1 MSASAIKLSKV
12 SKRYGKR
19 RVLHDVSFEVDQ
31 SELCALVGANGAG
44 KSTLIKI
51 VLGLCEPSSGSV
63 ELFGGKSKKELSLKA
78 SKAGI
83 FQSAEISQ
91 LPTLKSQLLNMNFSL
106 TASSADIH
114 EPLPAAPSS

>member
-1 MSASAIKLSKV
+1 MSGFAIKQNGRLMNASAIKLSKV

-19 RVLHDVSFEVDQ
+19 RVLQNVSFEVHQ

-63 ELFGGKSKKELSLKA
+63 ELFGGKSKKRAWSDADACRLCA
-78 SKAGI
+78 R
-83 FQSAEISQ
+83 FQRNIPISQ
-91 LPTLKSQLLNMNFSL
+91 RG
-106 TASSADIH
+106 
-114 EPLPAAPSS
+114 